1 MAVIV
6 KDRVVSTKNLKNA
19 KIEIIHKNEGSTNS
33 VRKKTGILEKRTEI
47 FEVYI
52 NGIKQNINNDIKTD
66 LISVLSKI
74 Q

>member
-6 KDRVVSTKNLKNA
+6 KDRVVSAKNFKNA

>member
-1 MAVIV
+1 MAIIV
-6 KDRVVSTKNLKNA
+6 KDRVVSPKNFKNS

-33 VRKKTGILEKRTEI
+33 VRKKTGTIEKKTEI